1 MFDGMISIK
10 TLVDWL
16 PTGRF
21 YDAQFNQRTGIAPR
35 GCSKKSQSNL
45 QSRRLSDTW
54 QTRKFDGIHEELYV
68 LDNTVVWTANC
79 EVLDGFPK
87 LVLKTE
93 SPVIAACWAS
103 FLLPSVFLTEGIV
116 PNPVSEVPGRLQDG
130 IAVFESERLTFVDL
144 EGEQYTARLPCRV
157 AAAWPLS
164 GFMILERQ
172 PVHEER
178 LRSRN
183 HVNKKSLSPISDN
196 LFTMFSL
203 SHPLDEAA
211 PVLLKVPLPTG
222 GFGVCFSSDI
232 NLQIVTVIT
241 DFNLILTRH
250 CSTGV
255 HSLWKVDKAAPE
267 DYVRLYEVG
276 EDGRACVVP
285 RALNQFIHQPPIS
298 NNQTVINC
306 SIKPTAT
313 PDSASHLSSYL
324 QQLDSP
330 FPSWSAAQTP
340 SRQQKVCL
348 SPFAAS
354 LSRMTSAGRLLDR
367 SIKVD
372 SPLVPPGSPVTAFP
386 LTATNLNVHIGRLS
400 SVVPG
405 RPVFSSATPNGSTV
419 SGRRSSV
426 VGCSTKP
433 NCNNLLNSTTH
444 YSHAFAASTNTPT
457 FLRPS
462 TVFNGGITHDTLVSS
477 NDGIP
482 VVNSNRVDGLINEPL
497 LPKVCLRLIWTEP
510 SRSLGFSR
518 PGRRVRCSSVTN
530 REQEQEVADVY
541 TIPPTPTYCA
551 SMNEGNCR
559 GISQMKTTSLPASSH
574 FRIAHRRV
582 ADLCQP
588 TSSPADSDFTSPLV
602 TQCVSYKQSIS
613 SKNVEPSS
621 LKACASH
628 SERHTPAFLAMDLVS
643 VPWICFLSSTSNLTG
658 RTTCLVCVQAHTILD
673 KPSVSASSLNET
685 ALTALVSSQ
694 QTTTYLPATDAVYVP
709 SSRLIVCVEPGTGIV
724 LYTGVQKVCVLGV
737 SPPAVFGSYSTVAN
751 RDLIRQSRQQRL
763 DCPVQTP
770 FVIRPNALELDRWN
784 QNTVPTLLDKIR
796 TSVMNVLTSNCHP
809 SGPQFARQSKHFD
822 SAYAWSSTLGNVSA
836 VPIADKST
844 PIPID
849 ESCRLLDASGN
860 AFTLSIDNVEST
872 GRPGIEVGDSDRRF
886 LRIYLPKM
894 SENELVQRCLSSLR
908 LSLPPE
914 ASLQLL
920 SRWYTTTNAPGAV
933 SASLPS
939 DTATFTSDW
948 FFGSTEWGRFA
959 LFMIQSCGLSI
970 VEEEDQPVLMGD
982 EVRCRSS
989 IPDSSL
995 RDIKRQR
1002 ASSDAF
1008 LSSHW
1013 EQLTSLFS
1021 TRTNFEDPSL
1031 FTNSNCSNSLSSY
1044 RSESGPPPVQLS
1056 TSVRTDQFSRL
1067 MLSHLP
1073 TVLISFHLVYEE
1085 ARLNC
1090 VMSPQLTHLAKLNLL
1105 LSRILNLN
1113 AYAVYYTAE
1122 CPNLGVSELLPFD
1135 WKLSSDTVL
1144 HWPATMPIDYAPC
1157 LLTWLTEELE
1167 LPTFASLDA
1176 PPLRPYLHLAQVNDL
1191 AVTLAGMLLSALY
1204 ASRTITLDK
1213 TGEPE
1218 ETKAML
1224 LAIWHGH
1231 IHQLTAPGI
1240 SVSGPQIQPT
1250 HLSTVN
1256 NQLRTPL
1263 IHERKTIGSPC
1274 PCFPFMSS
1282 AIELFAS
1289 AFVQTMLTAQFMETL
1304 DYYPGASTQCAP
1316 RSHASH
1322 NLPLI
1327 FLSFVD
1333 AHPPHTPSTISNQL
1347 KSLPGALSTIVRL
1360 LLKRSCAD
1368 PPPNCSSHVYHLMGR
1383 EDLARLCELTKVT
1396 DLQANSSGFPTC
1408 TKSPSESPNNA
1419 SAESLTELPMNER
1432 RLLHASWSLAER
1444 WANSVRPLREPPP
1457 CSLLQSTADERLG
1470 QNSLLIRHSLL
1481 CQLENNPSCQA
1492 AFRDDLRLRE
1502 AYRLIQASSHIQ
1514 LPRLCPTDGVAGV
1527 SPSGESTIEQGSR
1540 IMEPRLEMHLAAAG
1554 VRTWASVVGRGML
1567 GLGTLLGS
1575 RVPTQLRV
1583 PAICLRG
1590 RAVSPTSGRRVLVDL
1605 SREAITQPSSTT
1617 GAGTATT
1624 GVVATGTG
1632 RAGIGILDAT
1642 GGLVGETGAGDRRIP
1657 NVNGMIAT
1665 ANELNTT
1672 PVVESASASNH
1683 PGNALALAVA
1693 SAVAASGAGA
1703 ALKTAS
1709 LDLTR
1714 MVPQMNFASQSLAA
1728 IATNSASS
1736 TASLLSTANLQQTPA
1751 VLAAKH
1757 WPDFHNGVAVGLTVS
1772 PYASIDATWI
1782 MYNCRS
1788 AAAATSRMEARNV
1801 PRPGS
1806 GTSPNDVPSPEQ
1818 AGLLLGLGLNGHLN
1832 KLTPYDIGEYMVR
1845 VHDLHNM
1852 AVLLGLCA
1860 GKRGSMDQSVLR
1872 LLAVHYRPLLPSDP
1886 LVHVQLS
1893 VPSLCQAA
1901 AVFGLGLLY
1910 EGSAHRHIT
1919 NLLISELGRSLGGN
1933 SAHNVGL
1940 RGFQS
1945 QSDTQMTGNIS
1956 STMGT
1961 SAGNTW
1967 TGTAG
1972 SGGLAGDSCELI
1984 ALSAGLALG
1993 LVLLRRGDTPC
2004 GLSDL
2009 PWAEQLHAYMVGAT
2023 RPQATQGRA
2032 SARLNRFNSS
2042 FETLE
2047 HGHHSLRLASRRLTS
2062 TSLNRPTA
2070 GVNANTVLDDAL
2082 TDRLSRTDLSR
2093 LSTNTGL
2100 TNLHDVLLSD
2110 EGLPFDMV
2118 SFTGTEYRP
2127 DADWLSTPS
2136 DSRVRPGIRSGRTV
2150 GAVSSE
2156 LTPGVSGEGSDVTSR
2171 PTDRRLRTDMNGFV
2185 VQSINPQIRE
2195 PSCYNTD
2202 VSAPGAIM
2210 ALGMAYLGS
2219 GSFTVSS
2226 WLVPPTS
2233 LGQLELIRPDLLLFR
2248 ALAHGLVN
2256 WHQIVPTTEWMHS
2269 YCPATLLDRLQRFH
2283 QRRRQQQQQRT
2294 HTDTSLFTTRADIFE
2309 HPIDSILAELSSEDD
2324 VENRCPDLPTSPSQV
2339 TSRSHHPH
2347 HSRPTAVNGNMPA
2360 QPPPPPPPLP
2370 SANIGLGT
2378 RSATAPTVS
2387 RRQRQ
2392 HGGVRGF
2399 SIQSNETDRR
2409 GKVARDSF
2417 NWQNQY
2423 SSDSTSDVDEEAIS
2437 LAYLNILVGRAFVL
2451 GLRYAGTCNPGAAN
2465 LLFDFASSILHG
2477 TWWPPR
2483 SEFRKTVAETE
2494 TPVFLPKP
2502 VLDLAVAHCL
2512 LSLSMVLAG
2521 SGNLAVLRLV
2531 RQLRAIRLFRG
2542 KGASDPHVRSP
2553 TGCTINLR
2561 SSFINTPRLN
2571 AVAAAAA
2578 RAAASSQAA
2587 AAGASATLTNGPVS
2601 VAAVFGA
2608 ALGPS
2613 FGVQMVYAS
2622 TIGLLFLGGG
2632 RLTLSNSPNAA
2643 AILCVAFLPILP
2655 TYPGDNWYHL
2665 QALRH
2670 LYVLATQPRRLCAVD
2685 VDTGRVV
2692 LSDMR
2697 AKFQGK
2703 QNFISSKDTLVLPS
2717 NVLDELAWAGN
2728 QLCIRHIL
2736 ANCLSSWNHQLG
2748 AVETCVPGYW
2758 LYLCKKT
2765 RYC

>member
-1 MFDGMISIK
+1 
-10 TLVDWL
+10 
-16 PTGRF
+16 
-21 YDAQFNQRTGIAPR
+21 
-35 GCSKKSQSNL
+35 
-45 QSRRLSDTW
+45 SD
-54 QTRKFDGIHEELYV
+54 R
-68 LDNTVVWTANC
+68 
-79 EVLDGFPK
+79 
-87 LVLKTE
+87 
-93 SPVIAACWAS
+93 
-103 FLLPSVFLTEGIV
+103 
-116 PNPVSEVPGRLQDG
+116 VSEVPGRLQDG
-130 IAVFESERLTFVDL
+130 IAIFESERLTFVDL
-144 EGEQYTARLPCRV
+144 DGEQYTARLPCRV

-164 GFMILERQ
+164 GLMLLERQ
-172 PVHEER
+172 PVYEEI
-178 LRSRN
+178 LRSKDNINRKN
-183 HVNKKSLSPISDN
+183 LSPLSDN

-222 GFGVCFSSDI
+222 GFGICFSSDI
-232 NLQIVTVIT
+232 NLQIITVIT
-241 DFNLILTRH
+241 AFNLVLTRH

-285 RALNQFIHQPPIS
+285 RALSQFIHQPSIP

-306 SIKPTAT
+306 STKPTVT
-313 PDSASHLSSYL
+313 PDSARHLGGCL

-330 FPSWSAAQTP
+330 FPSWSVSQTP
-340 SRQQKVCL
+340 SRQQKICL

-372 SPLVPPGSPVTAFP
+372 SPLVPPGSPATAFP

-405 RPVFSSATPNGSTV
+405 RPIFSSATPNGTTV

-426 VGCSTKP
+426 VGCATKP
-433 NCNNLLNSTTH
+433 ICNNLLNSTAH
-444 YSHAFAASTNTPT
+444 CSHAFAVSGSTPT
-457 FLRPS
+457 FLRSS
-462 TVFNGGITHDTLVSS
+462 TVFNGGITHDTLASI
-477 NDGIP
+477 NDG
-482 VVNSNRVDGLINEPL
+482 VSVLNSNRVDGLINEPL

-510 SRSLGFSR
+510 SRPVGFPRS
-518 PGRRVRCSSVTN
+518 GRRVRCDSITN

-541 TIPPTPTYCA
+541 NVPLTPTYCT

-559 GISQMKTTSLPASSH
+559 GISQMKSINLPASSH
-574 FRIAHRRV
+574 FRIAHRRI
-582 ADLCQP
+582 ADLSQP
-588 TSSPADSDFTSPLV
+588 ASSTDSDFISPLV
-602 TQCVSYKQSIS
+602 TQCVSYKQSL
-613 SKNVEPSS
+613 SKNLEPPS

-628 SERHTPAFLAMDLVS
+628 GERHTTAFLAMDLVS
-643 VPWICFLSSTSNLTG
+643 VPWICFLSSMSNLTG
-658 RTTCLVCVQAHTILD
+658 RTTCLVCVQAHTILA
-673 KPSVSASSLNET
+673 KPVVSASSLNET
-685 ALTALVSSQ
+685 ALSALVSSQ

-751 RDLIRQSRQQRL
+751 RDFIRHSHQQRL

-784 QNTVPTLLDKIR
+784 QNTVSTLLDKIR
-796 TSVMNVLTSNCHP
+796 TSVMNVLTSSCRP
-809 SGPQFARQSKHFD
+809 SGPQFVGQSKHFD
-822 SAYAWSSTLGNVSA
+822 SVYAWSSTLGNVSA
-836 VPIADKST
+836 VPTADKST
-844 PIPID
+844 LIPID

-860 AFTLSIDNVEST
+860 AFTLSIGNVESA
-872 GRPGIEVGDSDRRF
+872 GLPRIDAEDSDRRF
-886 LRIYLPKM
+886 LRIYLPKI

-920 SRWYTTTNAPGAV
+920 NRWYTTTNAPGAV
-933 SASLPS
+933 SPQLPS
-939 DTATFTSDW
+939 GTGRFTADK

-959 LFMIQSCGLSI
+959 RFMIQSCGLSI
-970 VEEEDQPVLMGD
+970 VEEEDQSSIMNS
-982 EVRCRSS
+982 EARCR
-989 IPDSSL
+989 PLLHDSNL
-995 RDIKRQR
+995 RDKKRQR
-1002 ASSDAF
+1002 ASSDTF

-1021 TRTNFEDPSL
+1021 TRANFEDPSL
-1031 FTNSNCSNSLSSY
+1031 FTNSNCSNLLSSCG
-1044 RSESGPPPVQLS
+1044 SEDRPPSVQLS
-1056 TSVRTDQFSRL
+1056 THVRTDQFSRL

-1085 ARLNC
+1085 AKLNS

-1105 LSRILNLN
+1105 LSRILKLN
-1113 AYAVYYTAE
+1113 AYADYYTAE
-1122 CPNLGVSELLPFD
+1122 CSSLDVAELLPSD

-1144 HWPATMPIDYAPC
+1144 HWPTSMPINYAPC

-1167 LPTFASLDA
+1167 LPTFVNSNV

-1204 ASRTITLDK
+1204 ASKSVTPDK
-1213 TGEPE
+1213 TRESE
-1218 ETKAML
+1218 EMRAML
-1224 LAIWHGH
+1224 SAIWHGH
-1231 IHQLTAPGI
+1231 IHHLTAPGN
-1240 SVSGPQIQPT
+1240 SSCGLQVQPT
-1250 HLSTVN
+1250 HLAAVN
-1256 NQLRTPL
+1256 NQLPTPL
-1263 IHERKTIGSPC
+1263 THERKTAGPPC
-1274 PCFPFMSS
+1274 SRFPFISS
-1282 AIELFAS
+1282 GTELFAS

-1304 DYYPGASTQCAP
+1304 DYYPGASTQCTP
-1316 RSHASH
+1316 LSHASH

-1333 AHPPHTPSTISNQL
+1333 AQLPHTPSPISNRL
-1347 KSLPGALSTIVRL
+1347 RSLPGALSTIVRL

-1396 DLQANSSGFPTC
+1396 DLPVNNSGFAAC
-1408 TKSPSESPNNA
+1408 TKPPSESVNNV
-1419 SAESLTELPMNER
+1419 SSESLTELPMNNTQ
-1432 RLLHASWSLAER
+1432 LSHASWSLAER

-1457 CSLLQSTADERLG
+1457 SSSLQSTTDERLG
-1470 QNSLLIRHSLL
+1470 QNSLLTRHSLL

-1492 AFRDDLRLRE
+1492 AFKDDLRLRE

-1514 LPRLCPTDGVAGV
+1514 LPRLCSADGIAGV
-1527 SPSGESTIEQGSR
+1527 SPSGESTTEQGSR

-1554 VRTWASVVGRGML
+1554 VRTWASVIGRGML

-1575 RVPTQLRV
+1575 RVPTQLHV
-1583 PAICLRG
+1583 PPICLRG

-1605 SREAITQPSSTT
+1605 SRDAITQPSSAT
-1617 GAGTATT
+1617 GTGTATI
-1624 GVVATGTG
+1624 GVAATGAG
-1632 RAGIGILDAT
+1632 RAGIGILDAA
-1642 GGLVGETGAGDRRIP
+1642 GGMIGETGAGDRRIP
-1657 NVNGMIAT
+1657 IVGGMIAT
-1665 ANELNTT
+1665 ANELNTA
-1672 PVVESASASNH
+1672 PIAESVSASNH

-1703 ALKTAS
+1703 ALRTAS

-1714 MVPQMNFASQSLAA
+1714 MVPHMNFASQSLAA

-1788 AAAATSRMEARNV
+1788 AAVATNRMEARNV
-1801 PRPGS
+1801 SRPGS
-1806 GTSPNDVPSPEQ
+1806 GTSPNDMPSPEQ

-1933 SAHNVGL
+1933 SAHNAGR

-1961 SAGNTW
+1961 SANNNW
-1967 TGTAG
+1967 TGAAG
-1972 SGGLAGDSCELI
+1972 SGGLAGDGCELI

-2009 PWAEQLHAYMVGAT
+2009 PWAEQLHAYMIGAS
-2023 RPQATQGRA
+2023 RPEATQGRA
-2032 SARLNRFNSS
+2032 SSRLNGFDSS

-2047 HGHHSLRLASRRLTS
+2047 QGHHSLRLTSRRLTS
-2062 TSLNRPTA
+2062 TSLNRPAA
-2070 GVNANTVLDDAL
+2070 GVNANTTLDDAL

-2100 TNLHDVLLSD
+2100 TNLHEALLSD
-2110 EGLPFDMV
+2110 EGLPFDV
-2118 SFTGTEYRP
+2118 ASLAGAEYRP
-2127 DADWLSTPS
+2127 DADWLSAPS
-2136 DSRVRPGIRSGRTV
+2136 DSRVRPGVRSSRTI

-2156 LTPGVSGEGSDVTSR
+2156 LTPGASGEGSDVTSR

-2219 GSFTVSS
+2219 CSFTVSS

-2269 YCPATLLDRLQRFH
+2269 YCPAILLDRLQRFH

-2294 HTDTSLFTTRADIFE
+2294 HTDNSLFTTRADIFE

-2324 VENRCPDLPTSPSQV
+2324 VENRCPDMPASPSQA

-2347 HSRPTAVNGNMPA
+2347 HSRPTAVNSSMPA
-2360 QPPPPPPPLP
+2360 PSAPPPPPLP
-2370 SANIGLGT
+2370 SSNIGLGT
-2378 RSATAPTVS
+2378 RSATGPAAS

-2399 SIQSNETDRR
+2399 SIPPNETDRR

-2437 LAYLNILVGRAFVL
+2437 LAYLNILVGRAFAL

-2477 TWWPPR
+2477 SWCSPR
-2483 SEFRKTVAETE
+2483 SEFRKTATETE
-2494 TPVFLPKP
+2494 TLVNLPKP
-2502 VLDLAVAHCL
+2502 ILELAVAHCL

-2542 KGASDPHVRSP
+2542 KGASDSHVRSP
-2553 TGCTINLR
+2553 TSCTTNLR
-2561 SSFINTPRLN
+2561 SSFISTPRLN

-2578 RAAASSQAA
+2578 RAAASSQTATT
-2587 AAGASATLTNGPVS
+2587 GASTTVTNGPVS

-2622 TIGLLFLGGG
+2622 IIGLLFLGGG

-2643 AILCVAFLPILP
+2643 AILCIAFLPILP

-2703 QNFISSKDTLVLPS
+2703 QNFISSNDTLVLPS
-2717 NVLDELAWAGN
+2717 NVLDELAWVSVS
-2728 QLCIRHIL
+2728 IS
-2736 ANCLSSWNHQLG
+2736 LSDVLPLLRFSI
-2748 AVETCVPGYW
+2748 
-2758 LYLCKKT
+2758 KT
-2765 RYC
+2765 DFVFFP